1 MAATQ
6 LNFRQGAKVRTS
18 FECPKYSARIG
29 HVLKQDNQSC
39 EVLIQPIEKD
49 AESIQTWINKKHL
62 SLTK

>member
-29 HVLKQDNQSC
+29 HVLKQNSQQC
-39 EVLIQPIEKD
+39 EVLIQPIEKGT
-49 AESIQTWINKKHL
+49 ESIPAWIDKKHL